1 MIAIDFHLQM
11 SILIIQNM
19 WARSYRVL
27 SCTSYMAW
35 SLLHKKIILVVNGG
49 YLIAK
54 CTKIATKNS
63 HIRIPMIY
71 FCIFLP
77 WIVMDELQY
86 MIAMSEISS
95 RVTFPSI
102 SLRIAILYYSFLLY
116 HVLTCVHNTLIL
128 SIQSRV
134 IFDLWGI
141 YIILRRRRRRRR
153 RPTTNPLVAN
163 PTISTKSPPPTISK
177 NLNQLLQ
184 LKPYRNSRS
193 YSIIVLTPTMRY
205 KGTPKRWQITLA
217 NGSPT
222 QTYT

>member
-1 MIAIDFHLQM
+1 MGGIWLPSVLKLQPKTP
-11 SILIIQNM
+11 ILEYP
-19 WARSYRVL
+19 WFTFA
-27 SCTSYMAW
+27 
-35 SLLHKKIILVVNGG
+35 
-49 YLIAK
+49 
-54 CTKIATKNS
+54 
-63 HIRIPMIY
+63 
-71 FCIFLP
+71 FFLP

-102 SLRIAILYYSFLLY
+102 SLWIAILYYSFLLY

-128 SIQSRV
+128 SIQSHV
-134 IFDLWGI
+134 IFYLWGI
-141 YIILRRRRRRRR
+141 YIIVRRRRRRRRRR